1 MDGYRID
8 RQEVA
13 EPADQADSAEQFDED
28 RQGPDGAQ
36 APDEGR
42 EGRPEG
48 EQWAADP
55 EADWRQHPYFQEHYT
70 PPPHYAQPLPP
81 WPPPPR
87 PKAPLPQAPVWLPL
101 AVLGVGTVALFLAT
115 LSRPGLGLVITGVVA
130 GLTALTAL
138 LVRPAIPE
146 GAEPTADSADG
157 SGPEEEDRA
166 EDARE
171 DRTGDG
177 YQAESEGAEEPEV
190 EDRDQA
196 KDEVQTED
204 TGSDED
210 RDADAGPDAEQV
222 AESDNRE
229 PGPNT
234 DRYRYAWSAVYGVL
248 SAVLLATAAVR
259 DADWVLV
266 WTLLGSFVLAS
277 LAFAVHNPAARRG
290 PVAVAAGALAL
301 LRNVPAVPAFLVRPL
316 ARLKASNRTF
326 VPALATAGATFGLLV
341 VFGGLFAYA
350 DPVFSSH
357 VENLFTSFSFDVSA
371 LHPVGAVLVMLFTGA
386 AVLAARRHPNPKP
399 VTASAPKPEWIAQ
412 QWPTWTWSFPLGA
425 LAVLFAA
432 FLVVQATAMFGGED
446 HVQRVAGM
454 TYAEY
459 ARQGF
464 FQLVVVSLL
473 VLGVVAL
480 VVRLVPDRPSGTR
493 LLRNAVLGVL
503 CVLTLVILAS
513 AMMRLQLYI
522 DVFGLTRMRATA
534 EAWIAWSALV
544 FGLVIA
550 VGVLNTLGRPA
561 RWLPRVT
568 VAVGAAAL
576 AVFAYS
582 NPDLRVAESHHELD
596 LADIDT
602 RYLQGMSAD
611 AVPGLLGLEGD
622 DQACAMERI
631 GVRLA
636 EPDPLAELNLSRE
649 RARGLLS
656 DEEYA
661 HLQTDRDENPCS
673 FTIRGY

>member
-8 RQEVA
+8 PQEVA
-13 EPADQADSAEQFDED
+13 EPAEQFDED

-55 EADWRQHPYFQEHYT
+55 EADWHEHPYFQEHYT
-70 PPPHYAQPLPP
+70 PPPHYAKPLPL
-81 WPPPPR
+81 WPSPPR

-177 YQAESEGAEEPEV
+177 DQAEPEGAEEPEV
-190 EDRDQA
+190 EARDQA
-196 KDEVQTED
+196 KGEVQTED
-204 TGSDED
+204 
-210 RDADAGPDAEQV
+210 ADAEQD
-222 AESDNRE
+222 AESDYRD

-259 DADWVLV
+259 DAGWVLV

-277 LAFAVHNPAARRG
+277 LALAVHNPAARRG

-301 LRNVPAVPAFLVRPL
+301 LRNVPAVPTFLVRPM
-316 ARLKASNRTF
+316 AHLKASNRTL

-341 VFGGLFAYA
+341 VFGALFAYA

-399 VTASAPKPEWIAQ
+399 VPASAPKPEWTAQ
-412 QWPTWTWSFPLGA
+412 QWPTWAWSFPLGA
-425 LAVLFAA
+425 LAVLFTA

-550 VGVLNTLGRPA
+550 VGVLNSLGRPA

-582 NPDLRVAESHHELD
+582 NPDLRVAESHHDLD

-622 DQACAMERI
+622 DQACAMERL